1 MRLLK
6 LFYLFFLSFSVNAM
20 DEFIIASAGQVV
32 EPTPQIE
39 EEAKKPGSKTRRF
52 SCCGNNRSAIRRH
65 YS

>member
-39 EEAKKPGSKTRRF
+39 KNL
-52 SCCGNNRSAIRRH
+52 NNLK
-65 YS
+65 